1 MELYGKLLE
10 LLDGHHAHY
19 RLIDHPPEGRTEIV
33 SGFRGNAPAQ
43 AAKCILLMLKI
54 GKKVTRHVLCVV
66 PGDSKLD
73 FAAVKNLFGATYVS
87 FASPSVAEELAGSV
101 SGTIL
106 PFSFRP
112 ELELL
117 ADPALLSH
125 EELFF
130 NAARLDR
137 SMALKTADWTA
148 IARPRL
154 ERIAQPSEGASS

>member
-1 MELYGKLLE
+1 MADDVYQKLVT
-10 LLDGHHAHY
+10 LLDERGATY
-19 RLIDHPPEGRTEIV
+19 RVIEHEPEGVTATV
-33 SGFRGNAPAQ
+33 SALRGHDAGQ
-43 AAKCILLMLKI
+43 AAKCIIIMVKI

-73 FAAVKNLFGATYVS
+73 FAAVKELFGATYVS
-87 FASPSVAEELAGSV
+87 FASPAVAEQLAGSA

-117 ADPALLSH
+117 ADPALLAN
-125 EELFF
+125 EEIFF

-137 SMALKTADWTA
+137 SMALKTSDWSA
-148 IARPRL
+148 VAKPRL
-154 ERIAQPSEGASS
+154 ERIAQAG

>member
-1 MELYGKLLE
+1 MDQYVKLLD
-10 LLDGHHAHY
+10 LLDGHGARY
-19 RLIDHPPEGRTEIV
+19 RLIDHPPEGRTDVV
-33 SGFRGNAPAQ
+33 SAFRGNATSQ
-43 AAKCILLMLKI
+43 AAKCILLMVKI

-73 FAAVKNLFGATYVS
+73 FSAVKELFGATHVS
-87 FASPSVAEELAGSV
+87 FASPAVAEQLAGSA

-117 ADPALLSH
+117 ADPALLAN
-125 EELFF
+125 EEIFF

-137 SMALKTADWTA
+137 SMALKTSDWSA
-148 IARPRL
+148 VAKPRL
-154 ERIAQPSEGASS
+154 ERIAQTG